1 MAVDDEIEDIREAL
15 VRVVAEWT
23 QGELQ
28 TQVAA
33 SVGGSLDAIEVRA
46 LYVVGMHGGSLGFS
60 RLADRAA
67 MSRPTTSKLVSRMSA
82 WGLCDRVRTGR
93 TVEVRLTDAGRDAYA
108 RLVASGQQMVGGALT
123 GWSAHEITQFQAHL
137 SRFVAAL
144 PESTSRATTSP
155 SSSDHVPSPQEET

>member
-67 MSRPTTSKLVSRMSA
+67 MSRPTKWRPHREPDREEEQGDDPPSGKSSLRGTSRIHYLRHRPA
-82 WGLCDRVRTGR
+82 AREGR
-93 TVEVRLTDAGRDAYA
+93 TARRYGNLDRASVRLRTPR
-108 RLVASGQQMVGGALT
+108 AS
-123 GWSAHEITQFQAHL
+123 
-137 SRFVAAL
+137 
-144 PESTSRATTSP
+144 
-155 SSSDHVPSPQEET
+155 